1 MNIKGAKAG
10 SGSSRQ
16 AVVATDSAQSKSYI
30 KYLLGTSEGEVEGL
44 VDGLKS
50 VYLDD
55 TTILDSNGNNNFT
68 GVTADFR
75 PGTNDQTYIEGF
87 PEVSNE
93 NEVNV
98 ELKTNPWVRSITNL
112 DLNALRVRLKWGALR
127 TTDASTG
134 DVTGVTIQYA
144 IDVSTDG
151 GAYIEML
158 NTQISDKTSS
168 NYERSHRIDL
178 PQATSGWN
186 IRVRRLTPPAHSDYI
201 TDQMYVA
208 SYAEVIDAKFR
219 YPNTA
224 LLGLQYDAENFS
236 SVAKVSAEMKGLK
249 IRVPSNYDPVN
260 RTYLGIWDGSFKRV
274 YSNNPAWVY
283 FDLCTAKRY
292 GLGDRITDQ
301 MLDKASLYR
310 LGQYCDGMVSD
321 GQGGLEPRFTC
332 NVYIQSAEDTYSILS
347 KLAGL
352 FRAISY
358 WDGDAIICDADIPQ
372 DVFFNYS
379 NANVIEG
386 KFEYSGTRA
395 RDRHTVAKVAWSNPQ
410 NRYKTEYEIIRD
422 DNAIAKHGI
431 NSVDVEAWGCTS
443 RGQAQ
448 RAGHWALKSEQL
460 ETQTVNFKV
469 GLDGH
474 IPVPGK
480 VIAVADNDYAGRFI
494 GGRVKAIS
502 DDLRV
507 LTLDRE
513 VIALAGDTIQI
524 NSEKGQSVKAVIA
537 SIDGAKVTVTQAFDQ
552 GLIAVQNV
560 WTIDSTVLA
569 TRKFRVL
576 TVKQDEEHQFSIS
589 ALEYKSE
596 KYDAIDNGA
605 YIDTSAPVSII
616 TPTTQASVQN
626 VKISSYDQVQ
636 QGINVATMVIA
647 WDKADYAV
655 KYLVEWKKDDG
666 SWIKMPITGNTSVE
680 IAGVYAGSYIARVTA
695 YSAFDDASLVTT
707 SILTA
712 ITGKQG
718 KPPKLA
724 FIRATGTMFGI
735 KLNWG
740 FPSTGAL
747 DTAYTEIEYSTTS
760 NGANSQSLGSYAYP
774 TTSMQQQGLAGNVT
788 LWYRGRLTDRIG
800 NTGEWSDW
808 ISGTSTA
815 QVTDILNALSGQI
828 TDSQL
833 DKDLKA
839 RIDKIDTIAG
849 LNGDVGN
856 IIDKVNEVQ
865 QTADNALS
873 KAQQEASDRAA
884 AVQNVQSSLDQ
895 EAKDRLNAVQN
906 VQTAVS
912 KEVSD
917 RITAI
922 SSLNDGISQET
933 TARKTADTSILN
945 VVNTNKASTDQSI
958 AAVQSSVDI
967 VTTAQTATA
976 KKLDGV
982 YAKVTPITADS
993 TILTADST
1001 SNDASSWTIQS
1012 AQANADNALGQRI
1025 DVVTA
1030 NVANNSALIQSEQTA
1045 RSDADSALAT
1055 RMDTLITVVDGNT
1068 AAMTSEAKARS
1079 DADSALT
1086 QQVSTAQSTADNAQT
1101 LIKSESST
1109 RASADSALGQRI
1121 DTVSAGVDG
1130 NNSLIRSEQTARAN
1144 ADSALG
1150 QRIDTIS
1157 ASTNNNT
1164 SAIQQEAKARS
1175 DADGALTQQ
1184 ITTAQ
1189 STADNAKALITSESS
1204 TRASADN
1211 ALSTRIDTLSASTAN
1226 NAAAIV
1232 NEQTARATAD
1242 QASANALSNYK
1253 AQNDSAVA
1261 GATQSIN
1268 TLATQQKAQSDK
1280 LDGVYAKVTP
1290 VTADS
1295 TTLTADSTSNTAS
1308 SWTIQSAVA
1317 DGDSALGQRIDVVT
1331 AHVANNSAL
1340 IQSEQTA
1347 RANADSAISE
1357 SIDTLKASV
1366 GGNIATIQNTLKT
1379 LADTDQS
1386 QSTRI
1391 DTVQS
1396 STATAQGTANDALN
1410 KSNTANSTIAT
1421 VQNKVNTLTTAQSAT
1436 ANQVSTI
1443 QTTVNGNTASI
1454 QQQNESIDGLTARST
1469 LKLSSGNVV
1478 GGIGIENNSKTV
1490 DMIIRA
1496 NTFAIAPPVTA
1507 DDQTPAYAFVYRSTS
1522 TTLANGSVI
1531 PKGLYLDSAYI
1542 GQIDASK
1549 INADSLS
1556 AISANLGS
1564 IQVGTANIANAA
1576 IDNSK
1581 IKDLSVDSLKIKD
1594 RAVTV
1599 PYASILSENFDSG
1612 VQSAPFS
1619 KTFEYDLYG
1628 FSGLSAKSYINA
1640 FIRADLTVVANYTS
1654 NNAAQEDIK
1663 VNVYLNNQ
1671 LANTYLGQ
1679 LSTRT
1684 EIVANTSEGGSTTY
1698 QTLTYPMLTINMDS
1712 MRMVGLTLS
1721 DSVVDAKALKIEVIA
1736 SGGYITN
1743 VRLVSKR
1750 VELSI
1755 TEFKK

>member
-1 MNIKGAKAG
+1 MKVQGAKAG
-10 SGSSRQ
+10 SSSSRS
-16 AVVATDSAQSKSYI
+16 AVIATDSAQSKTYI
-30 KYLLGTSEGEVEGL
+30 KYQLGLCEGEVEGL

-55 TTILDSNGNNNFT
+55 TTILDTNGNNNFT
-68 GVTADFR
+68 GVTANFR

-87 PEVSNE
+87 NEVSNQI
-93 NEVNV
+93 EVGV
-98 ELKTNPWVRSITNL
+98 ELKVNPWVRSITNL
-112 DLNALRVRLKWGALR
+112 DLDAVTIILRWGALR
-127 TTDASTG
+127 TTNATTG
-134 DVTGVTIQYA
+134 DVTGVTIKYA

-151 GAYIEML
+151 GAYAEMISA
-158 NTQISDKTSS
+158 QISDKTST
-168 NYERSHRIDL
+168 NYERPHRIDL

-186 IRVRRLTPPAHSDYI
+186 IRVRRLTPPAASDYV

-208 SYAEVIDAKFR
+208 SYAEVIDAKLR

-224 LLGLQYDAENFS
+224 LLGVQYDAENFS

-260 RTYLGIWDGSFKRV
+260 RTYIGIWDGSFKRM
-274 YSNNPAWVY
+274 YSNNPAWIY

-332 NVYIQSAEDTYSILS
+332 NVYIQSAEDAYSILS

-372 DVFFNYS
+372 DVYFNYS

-386 KFEYSGTRA
+386 HFDYSGTRA

-431 NSVDVEAWGCTS
+431 NSIDVDAWGCTS

-480 VIAVADNDYAGRFI
+480 VIAVADNHFAGRFI
-494 GGRVKAIS
+494 GGRIQAIS

-513 VIALAGDTIQI
+513 VIALPGDTIQI

-537 SIDGAKVTVTQAFDQ
+537 SIDGAQVTVTQAFDQ

-576 TVKQDEEHQFSIS
+576 SVKQDEEHQFSIS
-589 ALEYKSE
+589 ALEYNSA

-605 YIDTSAPVSII
+605 YIDTSVPASII
-616 TPTTQASVQN
+616 NPTTQAAVQN
-626 VKISSYDQVQ
+626 VQISSYDQVQ

-680 IAGVYAGSYIARVTA
+680 IAGVYAGSYMARITA
-695 YSAFDDASLVTT
+695 YSAFDIASLATT
-707 SILTA
+707 SVLTA
-712 ITGKQG
+712 ISGKQG

-724 FIRATGTMFGI
+724 FLRATGTMFGM

-740 FPSTGAL
+740 FPSVGAL
-747 DTAYTEIEYSTTS
+747 DTAYTEIEYSSTY
-760 NGANSQSLGSYAYP
+760 NGANSESLGSYAYP
-774 TTSMQQQGLAGNVT
+774 TSTMQQQGLSGNIT
-788 LWYRGRLTDRIG
+788 LWYRGRLIDRIG
-800 NTGEWSDW
+800 NKGEWSDW
-808 ISGTSTA
+808 VSGTSTA
-815 QVTDILNALSGQI
+815 QTADILDALSGQI

-849 LNGDVGN
+849 LDGDIGN
-856 IIDKVNEVQ
+856 IINKVNEVQ
-865 QTADNALS
+865 QTADSALN
-873 KAQQEASDRAA
+873 KAQQEATDRAA
-884 AVQNVQSSLDQ
+884 AIKNVQSSIDQ
-895 EAKDRLNAVQN
+895 EAKDRVNAVQN
-906 VQTAVS
+906 VQTAVN

-922 SSLNDGISQET
+922 SGLSDGITQEA
-933 TARKTADTSILN
+933 TARKNADTSIVN
-945 VVNTNKASTDQSI
+945 TVNTNKASTDQSI
-958 AAVQSSVDI
+958 AAVQSSVDV
-967 VTTAQTATA
+967 VTTVQTATA

-993 TILTADST
+993 TLLTADSM
-1001 SNDASSWTIQS
+1001 SNEASSWTIQS
-1012 AQANADNALGQRI
+1012 AQADADNALGQRI
-1025 DVVTA
+1025 DVTQA
-1030 NVANNSALIQSEQTA
+1030 NVASNTALIKSEQTA
-1045 RSDADSALAT
+1045 RATADLALAT
-1055 RMDTLITVVDGNT
+1055 RIDTLSTMMDGNT
-1068 AAMTSEAKARS
+1068 ASITSEAKARS
-1079 DADSALT
+1079 DADGALT
-1086 QQVSTAQSTADNAQT
+1086 QAVNVAQSTADNAQT
-1101 LIKSESST
+1101 LIKSESIT
-1109 RASADSALGQRI
+1109 RANADNALGQRI
-1121 DTVSAGVDG
+1121 DTVSVSVDS
-1130 NNSLIRSEQTARAN
+1130 NKTLIQSEQMARAN

-1150 QRIDTIS
+1150 QRIDTV
-1157 ASTNNNT
+1157 ATSTANNA
-1164 SAIQQEAKARS
+1164 SAIQQEVKARS

-1184 ITTAQ
+1184 INTAQ
-1189 STADNAKALITSESS
+1189 STADNAKALITTEST
-1204 TRASADN
+1204 TRANADN
-1211 ALSTRIDTLSASTAN
+1211 ALSNRIDTVSAKTDGNTGS
-1226 NAAAIV
+1226 IV
-1232 NEQTARATAD
+1232 EEQTARATAD
-1242 QASANALSNYK
+1242 SANAKALIDYK
-1253 AQNDSAVA
+1253 SQNDNAVA

-1268 TLATQQKAQSDK
+1268 TLTTQQKAQSEK

-1290 VTADS
+1290 ITADS
-1295 TTLTADSTSNTAS
+1295 TVLTADSMSNEAS
-1308 SWTIQSAVA
+1308 SWTIQSAQA
-1317 DGDSALGQRIDVVT
+1317 DGDNALSQRIDVT
-1331 AHVANNSAL
+1331 QAQVASNTAL
-1340 IQSEQTA
+1340 IKSEQTA
-1347 RANADSAISE
+1347 RANADSAQ
-1357 SIDTLKASV
+1357 A
-1366 GGNIATIQNTLKT
+1366 
-1379 LADTDQS
+1379 
-1386 QSTRI
+1386 TRI
-1391 DTVQS
+1391 DTVQAS
-1396 STATAQGTANDALN
+1396 VNATN
-1410 KSNTANSTIAT
+1410 SNLAT
-1421 VQNKVNTLTTAQSAT
+1421 VQNKVDAVTTAQSAT

-1454 QQQNESIDGLTARST
+1454 QSQQTSIDGLTARAS
-1469 LKLSSGNVV
+1469 LKLESGNVI
-1478 GGIGIENNSKTV
+1478 GGVAIENNSKTIDAIWRV
-1490 DMIIRA
+1490 
-1496 NTFAIAPPVTA
+1496 NSFAIAPPVTA
-1507 DDQTPAYAFVYRSTS
+1507 DDQTPAYMFVYRATA
-1522 TTLANGSVI
+1522 TTLPNGTVI

-1542 GQIDASK
+1542 GQIDATK
-1549 INADSLS
+1549 INVDSLS

-1576 IDNSK
+1576 IDSSK

-1594 RAVTV
+1594 RAVTL
-1599 PYASILSENFDSG
+1599 PYSSILVENFNSG
-1612 VQSAPFS
+1612 SQSAPYS
-1619 KTFEYDLYG
+1619 KTLEYDLYG
-1628 FSGLSAKSYINA
+1628 FSAFTPGSYINA
-1640 FIRADLTVVANYTS
+1640 FIRADLTVTASYQNMDRQ
-1654 NNAAQEDIK
+1654 QEDVK
-1663 VNVYLNNQ
+1663 VNVYLANQ
-1671 LANTYLGQ
+1671 LVATYIGQ
-1679 LSTRT
+1679 PSQYSVTSTSSGQT
-1684 EIVANTSEGGSTTY
+1684 FTDTYYQMIV
-1698 QTLTYPMLTINMDS
+1698 NMDA
-1712 MRMVGLTLS
+1712 MRMVGLILPSAMS
-1721 DSVVDAKALKIEVIA
+1721 DSKTLRIEITANSRYMSDVVVVAKRIEFSA
-1736 SGGYITN
+1736 
-1743 VRLVSKR
+1743 
-1750 VELSI
+1750 